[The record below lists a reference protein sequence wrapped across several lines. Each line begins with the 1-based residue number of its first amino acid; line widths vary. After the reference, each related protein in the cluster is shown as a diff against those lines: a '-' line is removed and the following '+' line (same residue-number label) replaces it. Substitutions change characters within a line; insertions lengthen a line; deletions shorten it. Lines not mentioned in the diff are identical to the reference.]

1 MTPEHPALDLHHE
14 FVAFDLET
22 TGLSAEYERIVE
34 IGAVRFDRTGKELG
48 RFQTLV
54 NPGKPIPYEAWAV
67 HRISDADVAN
77 APTCAEVLPK
87 FLAFLGAPENTT
99 MLAHNASFD
108 ASFLGRELGR
118 IGELSPPHAV
128 ADTLHLARSR
138 LPKLGNHRL
147 DTLARHFRL
156 DLDDAHRA
164 LADCLRVKGIWLAM
178 GGVDLM
184 KAGMVAYSIFDHK
197 RPAFAPLGWEKML
210 GAIERSARVRIA
222 YKGGSHG
229 TAPRDITPQKIE
241 NKGGTDYLVAYCHV
255 DTKQKKFRLDRLI
268 CLEVLG

>member
-1 MTPEHPALDLHHE
+1 MTPEHPAVDLDHE
-14 FVAFDLET
+14 FVSFDLET
-22 TGLSAEYERIVE
+22 TGLSAERERIVE

-67 HRISDADVAN
+67 HRISDADVAG
-77 APTCAEVLPK
+77 APSCAEVLPS
-87 FLAFLGAPENTT
+87 FITFLGEPETT
-99 MLAHNASFD
+99 TLLAHNAVFD

-118 IGELSPPHAV
+118 IGALSPPHAV

-138 LPKLGNHRL
+138 LPSLGNHRL

-156 DLDDAHRA
+156 DLGDAHRA

-178 GGVDLM
+178 GGVGLM

-197 RPAFAPLGWEKML
+197 RPAFAPLGWERMVA
-210 GAIERSARVRIA
+210 AIDRGARVRIA

-229 TAPRDITPQKIE
+229 TEPREITPRKIE
-241 NKGGTDYLVAYCHV
+241 NQGGIDYLVALCHM
-255 DTKQKKFRLDRLI
+255 DAKQKRFRLDRLV
-268 CLEVLG
+268 CLEVIG